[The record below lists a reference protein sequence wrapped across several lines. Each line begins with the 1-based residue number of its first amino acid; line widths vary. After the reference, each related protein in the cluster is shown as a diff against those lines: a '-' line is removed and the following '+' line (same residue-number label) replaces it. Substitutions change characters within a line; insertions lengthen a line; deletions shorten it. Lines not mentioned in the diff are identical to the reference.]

1 MSQNN
6 PYDEVSQQVAHEM
19 MPLKGDENPEVG
31 FKSNS
36 YDQYDTR
43 NLDKVYFSRLKHIIR
58 DPKSGE
64 LKGLQSKDDD
74 DDVVD
79 HHEKVRSYDEID
91 ACGIFSYKDLLEYL
105 YSDRL
110 VLGSRLLPNTPISF
124 YKHQFISNALLITS
138 LKKSQKSLLK
148 KGKIGTSL
156 ESETSCQLATMLIEK
171 NGCM

>member
-6 PYDEVSQQVAHEM
+6 PYGDVSQQVAQEM
-19 MPLKGDENPEVG
+19 MPLQGNKDPEEG
-31 FKSNS
+31 FQSTS
-36 YDQYDTR
+36 YDPYDTR
-43 NLDKVYFSRLKHIIR
+43 HLDKVYFSRLKHIIR

-110 VLGSRLLPNTPISF
+110 VADYCLI
-124 YKHQFISNALLITS
+124 FI
-138 LKKSQKSLLK
+138 
-148 KGKIGTSL
+148 
-156 ESETSCQLATMLIEK
+156 
-171 NGCM
+171 